1 MLRKIFV
8 CCAPLSLCLSLVPT
22 SEAQTSKAQTPKLTA
37 EQVVEKN
44 VAAVGGAQA
53 WRGVHAMT
61 WTGKMDAGPG
71 DSMARSK
78 RVSQSR
84 VAPTAASAMATP
96 DTSEEKQVQLPFTY
110 NLARPNKSRLEIV
123 FNGKTAVQIFD
134 GTNGWKQ
141 RPYLNRN
148 DVEAFTAE
156 ELKGESEQ
164 ANLDGPLVDAAA
176 KGNKIAMDG
185 LEKVD
190 GHEAYRLKV
199 TLKDESVRHV
209 WVDAQSFLELRREG
223 QPRRM
228 DGKMH
233 HVYTDLK
240 DYRKE
245 QGVMVPHL
253 LENTVEGY
261 RDVHQV
267 VIESVVINPKLDD
280 AMFKKPQAK

>member
-8 CCAPLSLCLSLVPT
+8 CCLPLSLCLSLVPT
-22 SEAQTSKAQTPKLTA
+22 AGAQTPKLTA

-44 VAAVGGAQA
+44 VAAVGGLQA

-71 DSMARSK
+71 DSLSRSK

-96 DTSEEKQVQLPFTY
+96 DTSEEKQVQLPYTY

-123 FNGKTAVQIFD
+123 FNGKTAVQVFD
-134 GTNGWKQ
+134 GTNGWLV

-148 DVEAFTAE
+148 DAEPFTAE
-156 ELKGESEQ
+156 QLKNEEDQ
-164 ANLDGPLVDAAA
+164 WPLDGPLVDAAA
-176 KGNKIAMDG
+176 KGIKVEMDG
-185 LEKVD
+185 IEKIE
-190 GHEAYRLKV
+190 GNEAYRLKL
-199 TLKDESVRHV
+199 TQKSGSVRHV
-209 WVDAQSFLELRREG
+209 WVDAHSFLEVRREDP
-223 QPRRM
+223 PRRM

-233 HVYTDLK
+233 KVYTALK

-245 QGVMVPHL
+245 QNVMVPHL
-253 LENTVEGY
+253 LENWVEGY
-261 RDVHQV
+261 HDVHKTE
-267 VIESVVINPKLDD
+267 IESVVINPKLDD
-280 AMFKKPQAK
+280 AMFKKSQAK